1 MLSYI
6 WSAMILLGIVFSTVT
21 GGISNITE
29 EVLGGAETATTLAI
43 QMVGIIC
50 MWMGL
55 MKVAEESG
63 LISAISLKFS
73 PLLNFLF
80 PELKGNDKVLNYIS
94 TNLIANALGLGWAAT
109 PAGLLAMKEMQ
120 KTAKDKRIATKSMC
134 MFMILN
140 MSFLQLISVN
150 VLADRTAAG
159 SVNPAAVIAP
169 GIIVTLFTTFFGILI
184 AKIYEK
190 QDSKNE
196 LKDKKVN
203 ESEIKTIRRANGF
216 FK

>member
-6 WSAMILLGIVFSTVT
+6 WSAMIILGIVFSTIT

-29 EVLGGAETATTLAI
+29 EVLGGAETATTLI
-43 QMVGIIC
+43 LQMVGIIC

-55 MKVAEESG
+55 MKIAEESG
-63 LISAISLKFS
+63 LISSISLKFA

-120 KTAKDKRIATKSMC
+120 KTAKDKKVATKSMC

-140 MSFLQLISVN
+140 MSFLQLISVT

-159 SVNPAAVIAP
+159 SSNPAVVIAP
-169 GIIVTLFTTFFGILI
+169 GIIVTLFTTFFGIII
-184 AKIYEK
+184 AKAYEK
-190 QDSKNE
+190 SEFKKTKKESTRVRRLNDFSK
-196 LKDKKVN
+196 
-203 ESEIKTIRRANGF
+203 
-216 FK
+216 